1 MPTLPPASLD
11 PASPYAEAM
20 SLPQILFSFKGRI
33 PRKTYWLYGVLGLLL
48 VSLMTTLLLGI
59 AGVEERRAEALA
71 NLLIVWPAAAI
82 SAKRWHDRNQSAWW
96 LLINLLP
103 VVGVIWSL
111 VVNGL
116 LRGTVGANRY
126 GEDLTGRL

>member
-1 MPTLPPASLD
+1 MTTTPPASFET
-11 PASPYAEAM
+11 ASPYDEAM
-20 SLPQILFSFKGRI
+20 SLPQILFSFRGRI
-33 PRKTYWLYGVLGLLL
+33 PRKIYWLYGVLGLLL
-48 VSLMTTLLLGI
+48 VSVMATLLLGI

-96 LLINLLP
+96 LLINLVP

-111 VVNGL
+111 VVNGF

>member
-1 MPTLPPASLD
+1 MPTLPPASFD
-11 PASPYAEAM
+11 TASPYAEAM
-20 SLPQILFSFKGRI
+20 SLPQILFSFRGRI

-48 VSLMTTLLLGI
+48 VSVMATLLFGI
-59 AGVEERRAEALA
+59 AGVEERRAEALG

-96 LLINLLP
+96 LLINLVP

-111 VVNGL
+111 VVNGF

>member
-1 MPTLPPASLD
+1 MPTLPPASFD
-11 PASPYAEAM
+11 TASPYAEAM
-20 SLPQILFSFKGRI
+20 SLPQILFSFRGRI
-33 PRKTYWLYGVLGLLL
+33 PRKTYLLYGVLGLLL
-48 VSLMTTLLLGI
+48 VSVMATLLFGI
-59 AGVEERRAEALA
+59 AGVEERRAEALG

-96 LLINLLP
+96 LLINLVP

-111 VVNGL
+111 VVNGF

>member
-1 MPTLPPASLD
+1 MPTLPPASFD
-11 PASPYAEAM
+11 TASPYAEAM
-20 SLPQILFSFKGRI
+20 SLPQILFSFRGRI

-48 VSLMTTLLLGI
+48 VSVMATLLFGI
-59 AGVEERRAEALA
+59 AGVEERRAEALG
-71 NLLIVWPAAAI
+71 NLLIVWPATAI

-96 LLINLLP
+96 LLINLVP

-111 VVNGL
+111 VVNGF

>member
-1 MPTLPPASLD
+1 MTASPPASFD
-11 PASPYAEAM
+11 TASPYDEAM
-20 SLPQILFSFKGRI
+20 SLPQILFSFRGRI

-48 VSLMTTLLLGI
+48 VSVMATLLFGI
-59 AGVEERRAEALA
+59 AGAEERRAEVLA
-71 NLLIVWPAAAI
+71 NLLIAWPAAAI

-96 LLINLLP
+96 LLINLVP

-111 VVNGL
+111 VVNGF

>member
-33 PRKTYWLYGVLGLLL
+33 PRKTYWLYGVIGLLL

>member
-1 MPTLPPASLD
+1 MPTLPPASFD
-11 PASPYAEAM
+11 TASPYAEAM
-20 SLPQILFSFKGRI
+20 SLPQILFSFRGRI

-48 VSLMTTLLLGI
+48 VSVMATLMFGI
-59 AGVEERRAEALA
+59 AGVEERRAEALG

-96 LLINLLP
+96 LLINLVP

-111 VVNGL
+111 VVNGF
-116 LRGTVGANRY
+116 LRGTVSANRY